1 MGEENM
7 TWEQFFLEN
16 ALQSWQSYTIM
27 EILAERDNFTISAD
41 MQAQIDSIAAQLE
54 SIADAYGYEDAQA
67 YLNEEM
73 APGVTTD
80 VYVNFNRVYCISNE
94 YVTNFYQTQ
103 YPNLVEITRYY
114 GENRDTFE
122 ANGIAPNIGLISSV
136 RHILV
141 KPQGGT
147 TDESGNTTYS
157 EDEWTTALSEAERI
171 LKQWQEGE
179 ATEDSFAILANTYSE
194 DGGSNTTGGLYEGI
208 TVDANYVEEFK
219 GWAIDPVRKTGDV
232 EIVKTQFGYH
242 IMYFVHGEDYF
253 EYLVGEQLVADRIQ
267 QKVLALAEELPMD
280 VNYKKILLCEG
291 SIM

>member
-1 MGEENM
+1 M
-7 TWEQFFLEN
+7 
-16 ALQSWQSYTIM
+16 
-27 EILAERDNFTISAD
+27 
-41 MQAQIDSIAAQLE
+41 
-54 SIADAYGYEDAQA
+54 
-67 YLNEEM
+67 
-73 APGVTTD
+73 
-80 VYVNFNRVYCISNE
+80 
-94 YVTNFYQTQ
+94 
-103 YPNLVEITRYY
+103 
-114 GENRDTFE
+114 
-122 ANGIAPNIGLISSV
+122 

-141 KPQGGT
+141 KPQGGV
-147 TDESGNTTYS
+147 TDESGATTYS

-179 ATEDSFAILANTYSE
+179 ATEDSFATLANTYSE
-194 DGGSNTTGGLYEGI
+194 DGGSNTNGGLYEGI
-208 TVDANYVEEFK
+208 TIDSNYVEEFK
-219 GWAIDPVRKTGDV
+219 GWAIDPVRKAGDV